1 MSKKY
6 NGYYELCQEI
16 YYEISDE
23 FGERFVGE
31 ENKTLEGVIYGKIDS
46 KEFFCRPFL
55 TSEGSIAGL
64 AVSAIS
70 KHESS
75 VLNDLNPVLT
85 RVMYG
90 AEPICSFDLEVQFDT
105 TNSIISSL
113 TKTLP
118 TMEWNIDD
126 PEKRIADIKA
136 GKTLGP
142 NERINNLCVFIEKD
156 NSKNSKNSQLSEEE
170 QERVKKLLSM
180 RKEKFEKYI
189 DLKREIIR
197 LGRIQNILFS
207 EIDGIN
213 IEICKRQGH
222 RLLNKYETNYN
233 SYIDEGS
240 KPVYYRVCE
249 ICGEKVRIEDTKD
262 NDVVVKRRTFPK
274 LK

>member
-1 MSKKY
+1 MNKKY
-6 NGYYELCQEI
+6 NSSYELCQEI
-16 YYEISDE
+16 YYEILDA

-31 ENKTLEGVIYGKIDS
+31 ENKTLDGVIYGKIDS
-46 KEFFCRPFL
+46 REFLCRPFL
-55 TSEGSIAGL
+55 TVEGSIAGL
-64 AVSAIS
+64 AVSAMS
-70 KHESS
+70 KHGGS
-75 VLNDLNPVLT
+75 VLSDLNPVLT
-85 RVMYG
+85 KVMNG
-90 AEPICSFDLEVQFDT
+90 AKPICSFDLEVQFNI
-105 TNSIISSL
+105 TNSVITSL

-118 TMEWNIDD
+118 TIEWNIYD

-142 NERINNLCVFIEKD
+142 NERINNLCVFGEKD
-156 NSKNSKNSQLSEEE
+156 SSKDSKSPQLSEEE

-180 RKEKFEKYI
+180 RQEKFEKYI

-213 IEICKRQGH
+213 IEICQRQGH